1 MKYGNF
7 PTSLARRM
15 QTFKIQFIHAYHS
28 VCFHEENTNNI
39 VLDMFCANY
48 TLTFKFH
55 VIQCAFSFGVLTP
68 ICVHSISFFSLLW
81 FSCVVNGDE
90 CFCSTFPNPKSVSNQ
105 ETERHTNTSTHA
117 RQRREQKN
125 DSSQYANRSCSHT
138 HTAAH
143 LKCLVSL
150 LTMIH
155 FAMGLPFRCF
165 RLPVLCFFFIYF
177 QTVSIL
183 FVTQSKQMYTFRLLS
198 HYMANESG

>member
-1 MKYGNF
+1 MLNSIWWSYREWSKHKRQKNKQHVWWNMGIF
-7 PTSLARRM
+7 PLHWRGGCKRSKFSSFTHI
-15 QTFKIQFIHAYHS
+15 TAYAS
-28 VCFHEENTNNI
+28 TKKTRTISYLTCF
-39 VLDMFCANY
+39 VQNY

-68 ICVHSISFFSLLW
+68 ICVHSISFFSLIW

-165 RLPVLCFFFIYF
+165 RLPVLCFFLFIF
-177 QTVSIL
+177 
-183 FVTQSKQMYTFRLLS
+183 KP
-198 HYMANESG
+198 